1 MIILDKNNKPIS
13 SEIFNDKQIIP
24 SWRKGCLNEQKST
37 NKSKLNDYVCI
48 NGVLYKQIEDNKYLN
63 VANGGVIYGTNQ
75 NGE

>member
-1 MIILDKNNKPIS
+1 MIMLDKNNKPIS

-24 SWRKGCLNEQKST
+24 SWRKSCLNEPEST
-37 NKSKLNDYVCI
+37 NNGKLKDYVCI
-48 NGVLYKQIEDNKYLN
+48 KGQLYKKIEKKKYLN

>member
-24 SWRKGCLNEQKST
+24 SWRKSCLNEQKST
-37 NKSKLNDYVCI
+37 NEDKLKDYVCI
-48 NGVLYKQIEDNKYLN
+48 KGQLYKKIEKKKYLN
-63 VANGGVIYGTNQ
+63 VANGGVVYGTNQ

>member
-24 SWRKGCLNEQKST
+24 SWRKSGEKAAKKQQ
-37 NKSKLNDYVCI
+37 KSKLNDYVCI

-63 VANGGVIYGTNQ
+63 VANGGVVYGTNQ

>member
-24 SWRKGCLNEQKST
+24 SWRKNCLNERKST

-48 NGVLYKQIEDNKYLN
+48 NGILYKQIEDNKYLN
-63 VANGGVIYGTNQ
+63 VANGGVENGIDK